1 MPLQLIQVFL
11 SRDFAIECAELGPFA
26 QLVFE
31 SVDLFLVE
39 EVLFSRP
46 VQRLLNRESF
56 LFFIQKLALHV
67 IVHRRTFATIP
78 TVASISTS
86 VAPATVIRHV
96 HCRVMTKVT
105 RVFHVVSESGSATM
119 VGNSRDAALL

>member
-1 MPLQLIQVFL
+1 MPLQLIQIFL

-46 VQRLLNRESF
+46 VQRLLDRESF

-67 IVHRRTFATIP
+67 IVHR
-78 TVASISTS
+78 
-86 VAPATVIRHV
+86 
-96 HCRVMTKVT
+96 
-105 RVFHVVSESGSATM
+105 
-119 VGNSRDAALL
+119 